1 MEQWGDAALGTGLDA
16 GSWQNVLQWLKP
28 RKIYFLFIFF
38 FILSSD
44 ETARTPPA
52 GSSLPAGRTTSLLT
66 SVPRQE
72 GTTELQQAKEQGLSG
87 RRTGREARKKMLW
100 QQQKLFFSSLPQ
112 IIGIMDL
119 IISGVSSFATTAHR
133 AMDPGKTP

>member
-1 MEQWGDAALGTGLDA
+1 MIWNNGERQHWAQCSAL
-16 GSWQNVLQWLKP
+16 QNVLQWLKP

-52 GSSLPAGRTTSLLT
+52 GSNLPAGRTTSLLT